1 MKKYKDF
8 SVVLH
13 TALGPFLI
21 SDASLTLPK
30 DKYGDILTDDAD
42 VRHKICNSIVLE
54 WPQLFCGWNKRPSI
68 GRMCLGYAIWGDV
81 MRFVKWNKE
90 HDERH
95 QIKIESLELHQVILT
110 PHANKVQMHWL
121 FNGGRSLLGLPN
133 TPQNLY
139 VCGDTMATWPDD
151 EFTVYF

>member
-30 DKYGDILTDDAD
+30 DKYGDILTDDDD

-54 WPQLFCGWNKRPSI
+54 WPQLFGAGINVHPSVVCVSATLY
-68 GRMCLGYAIWGDV
+68 GATLCA
-81 MRFVKWNKE
+81 
-90 HDERH
+90 
-95 QIKIESLELHQVILT
+95 SS
-110 PHANKVQMHWL
+110 
-121 FNGGRSLLGLPN
+121 NGTKSMTNVTR
-133 TPQNLY
+133 
-139 VCGDTMATWPDD
+139 
-151 EFTVYF
+151 